1 MKNIDTLTDAI
12 GGIDDKMIEK
22 AYERR
27 ANKKSRAGVW
37 EIVGIAASFV
47 FIAGFAFLLSRFTE
61 KNVNQAAYGGTD
73 QLLYEKDFTDYNTH
87 NIGFTSDDGALEYEL
102 KLILPS
108 DERFFFKCYAK
119 VINKSGNEIELH
131 RLPDYNYNS
140 FFYLENL
147 LKSAEYE
154 QTFVYKGNAKKET
167 VKLKPGES
175 YEELLTYTDGVNK
188 NMKNDYVQYVHDVSG
203 YLTVTVIL
211 DPEMS
216 RTWGKSFYWF
226 EGKYYKNNGKT
237 IEIGEDDYGYFICED
252 QRVKGLEG
260 FIGDSYEDPIS
271 GQHIEVDGYG
281 ISEEL
286 ISMENPP
293 TLYYKPG
300 DKIDFI
306 NDPAHSFNC
315 FQLWDKSG
323 DNTIDFGGDLYNYLK
338 SNPGRYYLTAELKQ
352 GKRYTSMGV
361 KLIVESS
368 SEKIVFMTPQ
378 EVEDVTKIHV
388 TSLPGSY
395 DYSFEGEDTKPITD
409 YLTSLHP
416 LYIEDNGGL
425 MDGMTWVIELTY
437 RNGTVKEIYHMGTE
451 ICKSGD
457 GKKYYQLSYEEGRKF
472 DTVLWGSKNSA
483 KTPPADFSF
492 SLVWNTFGISSYDS
506 KTGRLIKT
514 SDTSNIKKYTTA
526 YKMTDSELATVYNLL
541 IQLKDYPENY
551 DPYNDP
557 SSETRVGSEP
567 NHTVIVKFTADGIE
581 KTITCSEIC
590 NGVNGGYNE
599 AAKKFLQIEKQIE
612 DMLTSTKQWQ
622 ALPDYEFLYI

>member
-1 MKNIDTLTDAI
+1 MKNTDILTDAI

-131 RLPDYNYNS
+131 RLPGYNS

-154 QTFVYKGNAKKET
+154 QRFVYKGNAKTDT
-167 VKLKPGES
+167 VKLKPDGS
-175 YEELLTYTDGVNK
+175 YEELLTYTDGVK
-188 NMKNDYVQYVHDVSG
+188 AYMKSDYVQHVHEVSG

-211 DPEMS
+211 DPSMS

-226 EGKYYKNNGKT
+226 EGSYYKKTDVGFEEMLKSDGWYDGEKYQHYNIDNAESVLEITPEDIRAELPGVGIFNADDDIFVYTGGRIYRPINTFGGGLVKVFAWDYDNNGIKDLAAVHDWGSGLSYRSFSVFDLSTYKT
-237 IEIGEDDYGYFICED
+237 
-252 QRVKGLEG
+252 
-260 FIGDSYEDPIS
+260 
-271 GQHIEVDGYG
+271 
-281 ISEEL
+281 EEL
-286 ISMENPP
+286 HTEM
-293 TLYYKPG
+293 TLEKKPF
-300 DKIDFI
+300 DV
-306 NDPAHSFNC
+306 SF
-315 FQLWDKSG
+315 
-323 DNTIDFGGDLYNYLK
+323 
-338 SNPGRYYLTAELKQ
+338 
-352 GKRYTSMGV
+352 
-361 KLIVESS
+361 
-368 SEKIVFMTPQ
+368 
-378 EVEDVTKIHV
+378 
-388 TSLPGSY
+388 
-395 DYSFEGEDTKPITD
+395 
-409 YLTSLHP
+409 
-416 LYIEDNGGL
+416 
-425 MDGMTWVIELTY
+425 
-437 RNGTVKEIYHMGTE
+437 
-451 ICKSGD
+451 D
-457 GKKYYQLSYEEGRKF
+457 GKDVYINGEKL
-472 DTVLWGSKNSA
+472 VPN

-492 SLVWNTFGISSYDS
+492 SLVWNTLGIRSYES
-506 KTGRLIKT
+506 TTGRLTKT
-514 SDTSNIKKYTTA
+514 SDTSNIKKYPTA
-526 YKMTDSELATVYNLL
+526 YKMTASELAAVYNLL

-567 NHTVIVKFTADGIE
+567 NRTVIVKFTADGIE

-590 NGVNGGYNE
+590 YGVNGGYNE

>member
-1 MKNIDTLTDAI
+1 MKNTDILTDAI

-131 RLPDYNYNS
+131 RHPDYNYNS

-154 QTFVYKGNAKKET
+154 QRFVYKGNAKKDT

-175 YEELLTYTDGVNK
+175 YEELLTYADGVK
-188 NMKNDYVQYVHDVSG
+188 AYMKSDYVQYVHDVSG

-226 EGKYYKNNGKT
+226 EGSYFKNNG
-237 IEIGEDDYGYFICED
+237 
-252 QRVKGLEG
+252 
-260 FIGDSYEDPIS
+260 SAA
-271 GQHIEVDGYG
+271 
-281 ISEEL
+281 
-286 ISMENPP
+286 
-293 TLYYKPG
+293 
-300 DKIDFI
+300 DF
-306 NDPAHSFNC
+306 
-315 FQLWDKSG
+315 
-323 DNTIDFGGDLYNYLK
+323 
-338 SNPGRYYLTAELKQ
+338 
-352 GKRYTSMGV
+352 
-361 KLIVESS
+361 
-368 SEKIVFMTPQ
+368 VFMTPQ
-378 EVEDVTKIHV
+378 EVEDITKIHV
-388 TSLPGSY
+388 SSLPEGF
-395 DYSFEGEDTKPITD
+395 DYSFEGEDIKPITD

-425 MDGMTWVIELTY
+425 EDGMTWVIELTY
-437 RNGTVKEIYHMGTE
+437 ADGTVKEIYHMGTE
-451 ICKSGD
+451 IRKSGD
-457 GKKYYQLSYEEGRKF
+457 GKKYYKLSYEEGRKF
-472 DTVLWGSKNSA
+472 DTIVSGLKNSA

-526 YKMTDSELATVYNLL
+526 YKMTDSELAAVYNLL

-567 NHTVIVKFTADGIE
+567 NRTVIVKFTADGIE

-590 NGVNGGYNE
+590 YGVNDGYNE